1 MAHNRRPISKKRF
14 TPVFCYKYW
23 FSGRG
28 IFLYKLFHSF
38 LHSLFFSLLQ
48 YFLCSIFL
56 SNNLMFYK
64 SVFYFN
70 IWLKNIVMYCGCK
83 IITKRLVFH
92 QSPFFFIP
100 VVFFRNAVLS
110 CDHLLLIRRKFS
122 WLMSGRFFVDHFL
135 FRLVFFRA
143 RKSAPSSALRWAQ
156 MRQSP
161 FCRADLAKARADAK
175 HTQTPNTSRFSPQ
188 WERAAWFASL
198 GSSKKREKRDENGTE
213 RERELSAD
221 YFTWQNI

>member
-1 MAHNRRPISKKRF
+1 
-14 TPVFCYKYW
+14 
-23 FSGRG
+23 
-28 IFLYKLFHSF
+28 
-38 LHSLFFSLLQ
+38 
-48 YFLCSIFL
+48 
-56 SNNLMFYK
+56 MFYK

-198 GSSKKREKRDENGTE
+198 GSSKKREKGTKMAPSE
-213 RERELSAD
+213 RESFRPIISLGKIFKRVLRFIELAVR
-221 YFTWQNI
+221 YEFAGTGAVLGQENNWR